1 MRGTDHS
8 YHSTIY
14 SQGVS
19 ERASGCDKSSQS
31 MQNYLKQKFMDA
43 SRIYNLCEGVNTA
56 NASITM
62 SKLV

>member
-1 MRGTDHS
+1 MIGTDHS
-8 YHSTIY
+8 YQAIIY

-19 ERASGCDKSSQS
+19 ERASGCDKSTQS
-31 MQNYLKQKFMDA
+31 MPNSLEQKFMEA
-43 SRIYNLCEGVNTA
+43 SGIYNLCEGVNTA